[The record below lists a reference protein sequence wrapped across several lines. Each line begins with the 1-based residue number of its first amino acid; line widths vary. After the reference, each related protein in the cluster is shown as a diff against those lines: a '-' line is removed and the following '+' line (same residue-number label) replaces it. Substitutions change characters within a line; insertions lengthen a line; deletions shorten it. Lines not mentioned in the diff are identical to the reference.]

1 MTKVA
6 TLSLVYEGISQW
18 YSPSSPRA
26 FLNNVESLAL
36 FQYQVIDGGIKL
48 QKIYNFPSCTCVNH
62 ILFAKQIKHLK
73 QRDPFPHPSIAICSI
88 KRPPYPPHLSSP
100 QGLQLFLL
108 CSWIYLIERDMYRVH
123 PTENKCQARGPAK
136 NACPSM
142 LTVWK
147 KSSMTFQGTDGFSV
161 YDSTG
166 QMVFRVD
173 NYARRNRCM
182 TRGLVLMDGSGR
194 PLMTMRP
201 QVTN

>member
-1 MTKVA
+1 MHLCKPY
-6 TLSLVYEGISQW
+6 SISKTNQT
-18 YSPSSPRA
+18 
-26 FLNNVESLAL
+26 FE
-36 FQYQVIDGGIKL
+36 
-48 QKIYNFPSCTCVNH
+48 T
-62 ILFAKQIKHLK
+62 
-73 QRDPFPHPSIAICSI
+73 
-88 KRPPYPPHLSSP
+88 KRPLSTSLDSRMQHKKATIPPHLSSP
-100 QGLQLFLL
+100 QGLQLFFL
-108 CSWIYLIERDMYRVH
+108 CSWIYIIERDMYRVH

-136 NACPSM
+136 NACPLM

-173 NYARRNRCM
+173 NYTRRNRCM